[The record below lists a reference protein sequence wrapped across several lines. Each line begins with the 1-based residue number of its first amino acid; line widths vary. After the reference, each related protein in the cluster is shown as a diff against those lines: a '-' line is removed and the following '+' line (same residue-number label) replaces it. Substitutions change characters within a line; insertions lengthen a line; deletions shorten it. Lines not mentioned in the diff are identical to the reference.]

1 MFISFEGGEGSGK
14 TSQINLLIKVLKK
27 NNLNYFHTREP
38 GGSEGGEN
46 IRKLLVNGNPN
57 RWDAETEAL
66 LMFAARRDNYIRNIL
81 PSLEKNHLVIS
92 DRYTDSTRVY
102 QGLVGGLGLR
112 KINLLS
118 KTFLNN
124 FEPNLTF
131 LLDIDANL
139 GLERVYKRNNSEH
152 RFESKGIDYHF
163 LIRKKYHYLSKIYKD
178 RIILIDG
185 SLGIDEIN
193 FKIITI
199 INKKL
204 NFSL

>member
-14 TSQINLLIKVLKK
+14 TTQIKLLIDTLKK
-27 NNLNYFHTREP
+27 NNFNFFNTREP
-38 GGSEGGEN
+38 GGTQGGEN

-57 RWDAETEAL
+57 RWDTETEAL

-81 PSLEKNHLVIS
+81 PSLKKEHLIIS

-131 LLDIDANL
+131 LIDIDVDDGL
-139 GLERVYKRNNSEH
+139 GRVSLRDNSEH
-152 RFESKGIDYHF
+152 RFESKGKDFH
-163 LIRKKYHYLSKIYKD
+163 LLVRKQYLYLSKIYKD

-185 SLGIDEIN
+185 SLSIDEIN
-193 FKIITI
+193 LQILNI
-199 INKKL
+199 INHKF